1 MEFMGFSCAKFVN
14 KAAVGLMMLAWSM
27 PASPQGKSRASTAS
41 PHEPAQE
48 QQAQEPQSQNP
59 PSQSPTAETPVVQT
73 PAPKTNGSEI
83 QPLPSPTDA
92 TAAARQAAPP
102 ASGEL
107 LHLTFQQAL
116 DLARKN
122 ATQFQAT
129 VVNAGVLHE
138 DAKQARNTLLPT
150 VTYNNSALYTQ
161 SIPGV
166 ETVSTAG
173 KAEPVA
179 APPVIYIANNAPHEY
194 TSQADIHE
202 SIDMSALS
210 NWRRASAAAAVARAQ
225 MEIAKRGLVVTVAQ
239 TYYKVGAAQHKLET
253 AQLAAGEGDKFFQLT
268 QKLEGGGEVAHADVI
283 KAELQMRDR
292 RRQLQEAQLALL
304 NARLDLAVLIFPNF
318 NDNFEVAD
326 DIHAAAPLPSIEEIQ
341 QQGTKDNPDLRAA
354 LEVVRQS
361 RYDVFGARAG
371 YLPSL
376 SFDYFYGIDAPR
388 FAVNAELGNGRQ
400 YSNVGS
406 SWLATLNIPIWN
418 WGTTQSKVKQAE
430 LKQAQ
435 AKREF
440 SLAQRR
446 LIAEIQSLYA
456 EASTALSELEDLRRS
471 GELASES
478 LRLVTLRYQNGEST
492 VLEVVDA
499 QTTFTTANAAYQD
512 GALRYRVALASLQ
525 TLTGVSTN
533 P

>member
-1 MEFMGFSCAKFVN
+1 MEFMGFFCAKFVN
-14 KAAVGLMMLAWSM
+14 KTAVSLIMLAWSV
-27 PASPQGKSRASTAS
+27 PAWAQAKSDVRTTRENEPKQGQQV
-41 PHEPAQE
+41 QE
-48 QQAQEPQSQNP
+48 QQAQNS
-59 PSQSPTAETPVVQT
+59 PSQSSAVETPAPQT
-73 PAPKTNGSEI
+73 PAAQTPVPEI
-83 QPLPSPTDA
+83 QPLPPPTDA

-102 ASGEL
+102 LSGEL

-116 DLARKN
+116 ELARKN
-122 ATQFQAT
+122 ATQFQAA

-166 ETVSTAG
+166 VTPRSTG
-173 KAEPVA
+173 PEPVV

-194 TSQADIHE
+194 ISQADIHE
-202 SIDMSALS
+202 AIDMSALG

-225 MEIAKRGLVVTVAQ
+225 VEIAKRGLVVTVAQ
-239 TYYKVGAAQHKLET
+239 NYYKVGAAQYKLET
-253 AQLAAGEGDKFFQLT
+253 AKLAATAGDQFFQLT

-326 DIHAAAPLPSIEEIQ
+326 DIHASAALPSIEEIQ
-341 QQGTKDNPDLRAA
+341 QRGTKDNPDLRAA
-354 LEVVRQS
+354 LEAVRQS
-361 RYDVFGARAG
+361 RYDVFGARMG
-371 YLPSL
+371 YVPSL
-376 SFDYFYGIDAPR
+376 SFDYFYGIDATR
-388 FAVNAELGNGRQ
+388 FAVNSELGNAQ
-400 YSNVGS
+400 KYSNVGY

-430 LKQAQ
+430 LKRDQ

-440 SLAQRR
+440 SLAQRK

-456 EASTALSELEDLRRS
+456 EASTALSELEDLKRS
-471 GELASES
+471 GELAAES
-478 LRLVTLRYQNGEST
+478 LKLVTLRYQNGEAT

-499 QTTFTTANAAYQD
+499 QTTFTTANSAYQD
-512 GALRYRVALASLQ
+512 GALRYRIALASLQ
-525 TLTGVSTN
+525 TLTGVLTN